1 MVNNLRMEY
10 SSYLQIFTDG
20 SKIGEYTGCAI
31 YIPSKNYELKIKL
44 DSILTVF
51 TSEAIAILNALEY
64 IKRNKIGQAVI
75 FSDSLS
81 VLQSLKSTTAGSY
94 SNINGYIL
102 HIFCLLCS
110 LYKEQVIV
118 NFIWVEAYVGISY
131 NEQVDKL
138 AKEGAISGRKLQY
151 KICLSDILNYTRTH
165 LFNKWSE
172 YYRQFKND
180 HPNNRYTQIEDNI
193 NKYPWFQNIGERRNL
208 ITTVSRLRFGH
219 ACFPQHLKRIGVV
232 DTDMC
237 ISCGVPCDLDHI
249 FFGCSCYIRTTNDFI
264 NRLLELKISLP
275 TNLLH
280 LLSLKNIH
288 IYKELVRFLS
298 NTNQRL

>member
-1 MVNNLRMEY
+1 M
-10 SSYLQIFTDG
+10 QI
-20 SKIGEYTGCAI
+20 
-31 YIPSKNYELKIKL
+31 
-44 DSILTVF
+44 
-51 TSEAIAILNALEY
+51 
-64 IKRNKIGQAVI
+64 VI
-75 FSDSLS
+75 
-81 VLQSLKSTTAGSY
+81 
-94 SNINGYIL
+94 NINGYIL
-102 HIFCLLCS
+102 RIFRLLCS
-110 LYKEQVIV
+110 LHKEQVVV
-118 NFIWVEAYVGISY
+118 NFIWVKAHVGICY
-131 NEQVDKL
+131 NEYVDKL
-138 AKEGAISGRKLQY
+138 AKESAISGNKLQF
-151 KICLSDILNYTRTH
+151 KICLSDTLNLTKMH
-165 LFNKWSE
+165 LFTKWSE
-172 YYRQFKND
+172 YYSQFKND
-180 HPNNRYTQIEDNI
+180 NPNNRYTQIEGNI
-193 NKYPWFQNIGERRNL
+193 NKNPWFQHIEERRNL

-249 FFGCSCYIRTTNDFI
+249 FFGCSCHSRATDDFI